1 MAHKDSLLEVKTNM
15 QFCLQKLQKC
25 KTRQEI
31 IAALEEISNLLMS
44 LNLPVGAVTATSL
57 QYARTADEAS
67 VMKVRDD
74 VIERL
79 RDYLSQSE
87 RALSKLESGE
97 PAKPKSRRFWLIVI
111 LGFFAVVICV
121 VVAVAL
127 FAVFMAKGGA

>member
-25 KTRQEI
+25 KTKQEI
-31 IAALEEISNLLMS
+31 IAALEEISNLLIS
-44 LNLPVGAVTATSL
+44 LNLPLGAVTATGL

-97 PAKPKSRRFWLIVI
+97 PAKPKSRRLWLFVI
-111 LGFFAVVICV
+111 LGFIAVVI
-121 VVAVAL
+121 AVAL
-127 FAVFMAKGGA
+127 FAVFMAMGGA